1 MRIDPFEIPVYQY
14 SISDW
19 DTIKSNIIKILDGY
33 PLGGDVSTE
42 QPEGNLWSDYSSTQ
56 GGSTTEY
63 KQDIEQQ
70 ILEPL
75 IRFGSDI
82 GAMNPQIVSMWHT
95 KLLKGIGH
103 PPHNHPTNQYAGVL
117 YLQYDSLHT
126 PTRLYSP
133 FRDFFTKD
141 VKYWQNDETKE
152 GDMIFYPADL
162 MHDVLPH
169 LSTSPREVIA
179 MNITVKNY

>member
-1 MRIDPFEIPVYQY
+1 RIDPFEIPVYQY
-14 SISDW
+14 SITDW
-19 DTIKSNIIKILDGY
+19 DAVKPKIVEILDGY
-33 PLGGDVSTE
+33 PLDATTSTE
-42 QPEGNLWSDYSSTQ
+42 QAEGDQWSDYSSTH
-56 GGSTTEY
+56 GGITTEY
-63 KQDIEQQ
+63 KGAIEQQ
-70 ILEPL
+70 ILTPL
-75 IRFGSDI
+75 VQFGEDI

-117 YLQYDSLHT
+117 YLQYDYITHT

-169 LSTSPREVIA
+169 NSTSPREVIA
-179 MNITVKNY
+179 MNITVRNW